1 MGILQ
6 NGTWCHGFGSY
17 GGFFSTTGGITM
29 GIAILLVVGILV
41 YLLVSRNRDRQ
52 EFQRFSFGSQKQED
66 TSQALSILSE
76 RFARGE
82 INEETYHRMKQQIH
96 DQQ

>member
-1 MGILQ
+1 
-6 NGTWCHGFGSY
+6 
-17 GGFFSTTGGITM
+17 M